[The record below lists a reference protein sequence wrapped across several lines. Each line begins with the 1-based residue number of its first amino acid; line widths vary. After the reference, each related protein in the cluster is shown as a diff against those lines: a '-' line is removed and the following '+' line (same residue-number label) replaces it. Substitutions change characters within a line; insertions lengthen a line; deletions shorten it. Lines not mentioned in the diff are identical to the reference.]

1 MSDDKLRAIADWR
14 NSTLFERR
22 ERLGLD
28 LAERMTITDLDTD
41 DAFYAELAAEFTEP
55 ELVELVA
62 ICGFE
67 NFSSKFNHVFRIE
80 EQKFCV
86 IPPRPPDAPA

>member
-1 MSDDKLRAIADWR
+1 
-14 NSTLFERR
+14 LFDRR
-22 ERLGLD
+22 EQLALE
-28 LAERMTITDLDTD
+28 LAERMTITELDTD
-41 DAFYAELAAEFTEP
+41 DAFYAKLAGEFSDP

-67 NFSSKFNHVFRIE
+67 NFSSKFNHVFHIE

-86 IPPRPPDAPA
+86 IPPRPPEPSA